1 MNPTEQEVKPPV
13 IEAELEGDIADSV
26 LSALDKETPP
36 AKPAPAAPKTGLEP
50 GDLAAPAPKP
60 AKPPVKPAEP
70 ADHVD
75 PLSPDFL
82 AAAAPK
88 KDESGMP
95 ADLLKDEDIER
106 LPEKKQREAF
116 AKERAAH
123 KEARQRLQELNAKV
137 NELSSKAQDAEQ
149 VATLKQQLEAKE
161 EELAKLNAEIA
172 KIDLTR
178 SPEFRKRY
186 DDRMNQLGQRMVQT
200 LVTEGV
206 DQAEAVKLIRAL
218 VAETKPSA
226 REYAIDE
233 AAPSLKGTLL
243 AYLNQFDEV
252 SQERAVALD
261 KAKETAAAI
270 DEAESRARIAAMA
283 GRVDSVTEKAIADAV
298 ALGSPYYREVKDN
311 EDWNA
316 AVAERKQTLKG
327 LLLTMDPEKLAP
339 YVAEGLTAPD
349 LRRRYVEQYNRLKA
363 VEAEFEQVI
372 GQRPRLGQLA
382 PSDQPPAPRQAKLPD
397 NGLDIVD
404 VVEDFLK

>member
-70 ADHVD
+70 VD

-123 KEARQRLQELNAKV
+123 KEARQRLQELNTKV

-149 VATLKQQLEAKE
+149 AAALKQQLEAKE
-161 EELAKLNAEIA
+161 EELAKLNAEIT

-206 DQAEAVKLIRAL
+206 DQAEAVKLIQAL

-261 KAKETAAAI
+261 KAKETALAI
-270 DEAESRARIAAMA
+270 DEAESRGRIAAMA
-283 GRVDSVTEKAIADAV
+283 GRVDSVTEKAIADAA

-311 EDWNA
+311 ADWNA
-316 AVAERKQTLKG
+316 AVAERTQTLKG

-339 YVAEGLTAPD
+339 YVAEGLTTPD

-372 GQRPRLGQLA
+372 GQRPRLGQLN
-382 PSDQPPAPRQAKLPD
+382 PSESLPAPRQAKLPD

>member
-36 AKPAPAAPKTGLEP
+36 AKPAPAAPKTDLEP

-70 ADHVD
+70 VD

-123 KEARQRLQELNAKV
+123 KEARQRLQELNTKV

-149 VATLKQQLEAKE
+149 AAALKQQLEAKE

-206 DQAEAVKLIRAL
+206 DQAEAAKLIRAL

-243 AYLNQFDEV
+243 AFLNQFDEV

-283 GRVDSVTEKAIADAV
+283 GRVDSVTEKAIADAA

-339 YVAEGLTAPD
+339 YVAEGLTTPD

-372 GQRPRLGQLA
+372 GQRPRLGQLN
-382 PSDQPPAPRQAKLPD
+382 PSEAPPAPRQAKLPD

>member
-1 MNPTEQEVKPPV
+1 MNPTEQEVKQPV

-36 AKPAPAAPKTGLEP
+36 AKPAPAAPKTDLEP
-50 GDLAAPAPKP
+50 GDLAAPAPEP

-70 ADHVD
+70 VD

-123 KEARQRLQELNAKV
+123 KEARQRLQELNTKV

-149 VATLKQQLEAKE
+149 AAALKQQLEAKE

-178 SPEFRKRY
+178 SPEFKKRY

-206 DQAEAVKLIRAL
+206 DQAEAAKLIQAL

-252 SQERAVALD
+252 AQERAVALD

-283 GRVDSVTEKAIADAV
+283 GRVDSVTEKAIADAA

-339 YVAEGLTAPD
+339 YVAEGLTTPD

-372 GQRPRLGQLA
+372 GQRPRLGQLN
-382 PSDQPPAPRQAKLPD
+382 PSEAPPAPHQVKLPD